1 MKITNNRQ
9 SNRSVFGLVK
19 IGSPFNA
26 QGNTFIKVEPVL
38 NAEYEVQNALNLATG
53 RFTFVSDGC
62 EVELIHAELKIS

>member
-19 IGSPFNA
+19 VGTPFNA
-26 QGNTFIKVEPVL
+26 RGNTFIKVEPIL
-38 NAEYEVQNALNLATG
+38 NADYEVRNALNLATG
-53 RFTFVSDGC
+53 KFALISDGC